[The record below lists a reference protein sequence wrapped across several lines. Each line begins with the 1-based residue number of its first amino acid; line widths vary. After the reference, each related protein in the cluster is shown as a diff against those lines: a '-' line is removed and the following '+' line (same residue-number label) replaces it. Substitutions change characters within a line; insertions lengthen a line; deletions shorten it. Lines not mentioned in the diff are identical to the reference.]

1 MFVINRLTLDGERVI
16 IDERMGSSSRKTSA

>member
-16 IDERMGSSSRKTSA
+16 IGERMGSSSRKITA